1 MARGI
6 HLDVAHDGQT
16 LFLEE
21 HGVRVIGLR

>member
-1 MARGI
+1 MAHGI

-21 HGVRVIGLR
+21 HGVRVIGSR